1 MAKRKY
7 YVTFGQF
14 NNMLMADNEYQ
25 ACMIVFRN
33 SFKNLDEHDG
43 FVEEDEIVYNMPG
56 SFIVSE
62 RGFKAHK
69 NDLVIEIDLIIRL
82 MALVN
87 GNLTDKDIK
96 RMKEKKM
103 TKNGWATNKFNSDDK
118 TIYYGDDL
126 DNDDDF
132 DDDYEDHEDYWD
144 DEDDDDDW
152 DDYDDDDEDEEDEW
166 GY

>member
-43 FVEEDEIVYNMPG
+43 FIEEDEIVYNMPG

-96 RMKEKKM
+96 RIKENKM
-103 TKNGWATNKFNSDDK
+103 SKNGWTTNKFNSEDK
-118 TIYYGDDL
+118 TIYYGD
-126 DNDDDF
+126 
-132 DDDYEDHEDYWD
+132 EDWD
-144 DEDDDDDW
+144 DEDDRDEEWDDWDDEDEDDDW
-152 DDYDDDDEDEEDEW
+152 DDYDEDEEDEW
-166 GY
+166 NY